1 MIQVLYEDNHL
12 IAVNKPWGVLV
23 QGDQTGDLTMA
34 DYVKQYI
41 KDRYNKPGAVY
52 LGIPHRLDRVV
63 SGLVI
68 YARTSKALERMNAM
82 FREQEV
88 EKTYYA
94 VVEELPIEWK
104 DTLVHYIEKD
114 KAKNVSKAYDFQ
126 SNRAKNAKR
135 SELSYEVLS
144 NLGNH
149 TVLKVNPKTGRPHQI
164 RVQLSKVGMPIKDD
178 VKYGYSKRNK
188 REGIYLHCRSMAF
201 MHPVKKERVE
211 IFANTPDDQ
220 IWDNFSHLWED

>member
-82 FREQEV
+82 FREQEI

-94 VVEELPIEWK
+94 VVEELPVEWQ

-114 KAKNVSKAYDFQ
+114 KAKNISKAFDFK

-178 VKYGYSKRNK
+178 VKYGYPKRNRK
-188 REGIYLHCRSMAF
+188 EGIYLHCRSMAF
-201 MHPVKKERVE
+201 IHPVKKERVE

-220 IWDNFSHLWED
+220 IWNNFEHLWED